1 MYTYLKSITNHAKKI
16 GRGKKIIDREMI
28 KTTNEFLTTLND
40 ELTKVYIKEKESKG
54 TLEEFM

>member
-1 MYTYLKSITNHAKKI
+1 MDIA
-16 GRGKKIIDREMI
+16 MI
-28 KTTNEFLTTLND
+28 KTTNEFLTMLND